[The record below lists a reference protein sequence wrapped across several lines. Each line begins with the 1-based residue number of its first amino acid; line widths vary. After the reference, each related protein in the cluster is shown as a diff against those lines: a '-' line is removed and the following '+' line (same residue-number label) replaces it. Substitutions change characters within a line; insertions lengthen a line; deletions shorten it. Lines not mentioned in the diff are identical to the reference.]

1 MIKPHPRILSI
12 SYLITDLLLV
22 VVSSIFAFWLR
33 FYSGLIPYQNIP
45 ATENYYPILLL
56 AAPLALLFFTLFGV
70 YQARRMDS
78 VFVDTLPLFLAGI
91 ATVLSLSAFT
101 FFYREVSYSRLTFF
115 LFGVVLF
122 VIVAGERVVLRL
134 ALKAMRRY
142 GFNVKRLLVV
152 GAGDLGLRL
161 VRTIQGHPGYGYKVV
176 GLLDDHIENG
186 YFKKDYGVNVLGRIR
201 ELPDLVEHH
210 DVDKVIVALPVRAYD
225 KIRRI
230 VQRCEKEG
238 IEVDIVPDFLQLIRP
253 KARIRDF
260 DGLPLVSVRSLPTES
275 WAYSVAKRAFD
286 IAFSL
291 LALILGAPLFVIV
304 ALLVR
309 FSSPGPVFFVQER
322 IGARRKLFKM
332 HKFRTMRVAA
342 KDESDATWTTPD
354 DKRRTWVGTFLRKT
368 SLDELPQFWNV
379 LRGDMSIVGP
389 RPERPFFAR
398 QFKDEVPSYMVRHQV
413 KTGITGWAQVNG
425 WRGDTSI
432 KKRLEFDLYYL
443 ENWSFSFDLKIIFMT
458 VFKGLVNRNAY

>member
-1 MIKPHPRILSI
+1 MLKQHPRILSI

-33 FYSGLIPYQNIP
+33 FYSGLIPYRNIP
-45 ATENYYPILLL
+45 AAENYYPILLL
-56 AAPLALLFFTLFGV
+56 AAPLTLIFFTLFGV
-70 YQARRMDS
+70 YQARRIDS
-78 VFVDTLPLFLAGI
+78 VFVDTLPVFLAGM
-91 ATVLSLSAFT
+91 ATVLGVSAFT
-101 FFYREVSYSRLTFF
+101 FFYREVSYSRLTFS

-122 VIVAGERVVLRL
+122 VVVAGERMLLRL

-161 VRTIQGHPGYGYKVV
+161 VRTIQGHPGYGYNVV
-176 GLLDDHIENG
+176 GLLDDRVENG
-186 YFKKDYGVNVLGRIR
+186 YFEKAYGVHVLGPIR
-201 ELPDLVEHH
+201 ELPEVVERH
-210 DVDKVIVALPVRAYD
+210 DVDKVIVALPVRAFD
-225 KIRRI
+225 KVRRI
-230 VQRCEKEG
+230 VHRCEKEG

-253 KARIRDF
+253 RARIRDF

-291 LALILGAPLFVIV
+291 LVLTLGAPLFAIISV
-304 ALLVR
+304 LVR
-309 FSSPGPVFFVQER
+309 LSSPGPIFFVQER
-322 IGARRKLFKM
+322 IGARRKLFRM
-332 HKFRTMRVAA
+332 YKFRTMRVAS
-342 KDESDATWTTPD
+342 KDESDVTWTTPD
-354 DKRRTWVGTFLRKT
+354 DRRRTWIGAILRKT

-398 QFKDEVPSYMVRHQV
+398 QFKNKVPSYMVRHQV

-443 ENWSFSFDLKIIFMT
+443 ENWSFAFDLKIIFMT
-458 VFKGLVNRNAY
+458 IFKGLVNRNAY